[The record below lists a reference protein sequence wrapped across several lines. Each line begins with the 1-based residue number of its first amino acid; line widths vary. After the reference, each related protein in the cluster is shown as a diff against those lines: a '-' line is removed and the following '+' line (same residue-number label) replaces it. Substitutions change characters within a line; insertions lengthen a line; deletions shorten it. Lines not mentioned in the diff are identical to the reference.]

1 MGHRP
6 QRGANRTGVGGQEL
20 WAREEKHSGA
30 VDVMDGVQFLLLL
43 AAVVAVFIV
52 VDLAM
57 QVLWPK
63 TKDQR
68 DPWDEK

>member
-1 MGHRP
+1 
-6 QRGANRTGVGGQEL
+6 
-20 WAREEKHSGA
+20 
-30 VDVMDGVQFLLLL
+30 MDGVQFLLLL